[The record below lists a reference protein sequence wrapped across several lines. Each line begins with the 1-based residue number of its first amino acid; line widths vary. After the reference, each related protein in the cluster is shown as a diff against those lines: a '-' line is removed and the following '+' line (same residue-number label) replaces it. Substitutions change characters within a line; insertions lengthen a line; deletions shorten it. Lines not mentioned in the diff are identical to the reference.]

1 MAHLIE
7 KPQETMEHLSASY
20 SAIQET
26 ERLLWIEWS
35 GFQGRRQAGEN
46 LFFTKEHQ
54 LIDLQV
60 GGFSEMTLKLGLP
73 GSRSSTC
80 RTPGARRAVASM
92 SD

>member
-54 LIDLQV
+54 LIIV
-60 GGFSEMTLKLGLP
+60 ERMAGSEGHHFEK
-73 GSRSSTC
+73 
-80 RTPGARRAVASM
+80 ASEI
-92 SD
+92 